1 MQEVYQMIDYTIIG
15 KRIQLAR
22 QSKGIT
28 QEKLAEKAG
37 ISVVYLSKIE
47 NGRVYPT
54 LETLS
59 NLCTELDTELAAIL
73 SNTEVARKDY
83 ANDRVLELFNACS
96 IRVKPIALSLLEE
109 LSKL

>member
-1 MQEVYQMIDYTIIG
+1 MIDYTIIG
-15 KRIQLAR
+15 KRIQTRR
-22 QSKGIT
+22 QEQNIT
-28 QEKLAEKAG
+28 QEKLAERVG

-59 NLCTELDTELAAIL
+59 NICTELDTELSAIL
-73 SNTEVARKDY
+73 SNTEIARKDY
-83 ANDRVLELFNACS
+83 ANERVLELFNSCS
-96 IRVKPIALSLLEE
+96 IRVKPLALSLLEE

>member
-1 MQEVYQMIDYTIIG
+1 MIDYTIIG
-15 KRIQLAR
+15 KRIQTRR
-22 QSKGIT
+22 QEQNIT
-28 QEKLAEKAG
+28 QEKLAERVG

-59 NLCTELDTELAAIL
+59 NICTELDTELSAIL
-73 SNTEVARKDY
+73 SNTEIARKDY
-83 ANDRVLELFNACS
+83 ANERVLELFNSYS

>member
-1 MQEVYQMIDYTIIG
+1 MIDYTIIG
-15 KRIQLAR
+15 KRIQTRR
-22 QSKGIT
+22 QEQNIT
-28 QEKLAEKAG
+28 QEKLAERVV

-59 NLCTELDTELAAIL
+59 NICTELDTELSAIL
-73 SNTEVARKDY
+73 SNTEIARKDY
-83 ANDRVLELFNACS
+83 ANERVLELFNSCS

>member
-1 MQEVYQMIDYTIIG
+1 MIHYTIIG
-15 KRIQLAR
+15 KRIQTRR
-22 QSKGIT
+22 QEQNIT
-28 QEKLAEKAG
+28 QEKLAERVG

-59 NLCTELDTELAAIL
+59 NICTELDTELSAIL
-73 SNTEVARKDY
+73 SNTEIARKDY
-83 ANDRVLELFNACS
+83 ANERVLELFNSCS

>member
-1 MQEVYQMIDYTIIG
+1 MIDYTVIG
-15 KRIQLAR
+15 KRIQLNR
-22 QSKGIT
+22 QNKGIT
-28 QEKLAEKAG
+28 QEKLAEKVG

>member
-1 MQEVYQMIDYTIIG
+1 MIDYTIIG
-15 KRIQLAR
+15 KRIQTRR
-22 QSKGIT
+22 QEQNIT
-28 QEKLAEKAG
+28 QEKLAERVG

-47 NGRVYPT
+47 HGRVYPT

-59 NLCTELDTELAAIL
+59 NICTELDTELSAIL
-73 SNTEVARKDY
+73 SNTEIARKDY
-83 ANDRVLELFNACS
+83 ANERVLELFNSCS

>member
-1 MQEVYQMIDYTIIG
+1 MIDYAVIG
-15 KRIQLAR
+15 KRIQLSR
-22 QSKGIT
+22 QNKGIT
-28 QEKLAEKAG
+28 QEKLAERAG

-59 NLCTELDTELAAIL
+59 NLCMELDTELSAIL
-73 SNTEVARKDY
+73 PNTEVARKDY

>member
-1 MQEVYQMIDYTIIG
+1 MIDYTIIG
-15 KRIQLAR
+15 KRIQTRR
-22 QSKGIT
+22 QEQNIT
-28 QEKLAEKAG
+28 QEKLAERVG

-59 NLCTELDTELAAIL
+59 NICTELDTELSAIL
-73 SNTEVARKDY
+73 SNTEIARKDY
-83 ANDRVLELFNACS
+83 ANERVLELFNSCS
-96 IRVKPIALSLLEE
+96 IRVKPIALSILEE

>member
-1 MQEVYQMIDYTIIG
+1 MIDYAVIG
-15 KRIQLAR
+15 KRIQLSR
-22 QSKGIT
+22 QNKGIT
-28 QEKLAEKAG
+28 QEKLAERAG

-59 NLCTELDTELAAIL
+59 NLCTELDTELSAIL

-83 ANDRVLELFNACS
+83 AHDRVLELFNACS

>member
-1 MQEVYQMIDYTIIG
+1 MIDYTIIG
-15 KRIQLAR
+15 KRIQTRR
-22 QSKGIT
+22 QEQNIT
-28 QEKLAEKAG
+28 QEKLAERVG

-59 NLCTELDTELAAIL
+59 NICTELDTELSAIL
-73 SNTEVARKDY
+73 SNTVIARKDY
-83 ANDRVLELFNACS
+83 ANERVLELFNSCS

>member
-1 MQEVYQMIDYTIIG
+1 MIDYTIIG
-15 KRIQLAR
+15 KRIQTRR
-22 QSKGIT
+22 QEQNIT
-28 QEKLAEKAG
+28 QEKLAERVG

-47 NGRVYPT
+47 NGRVYPA

-59 NLCTELDTELAAIL
+59 NICTELDTELSAIL
-73 SNTEVARKDY
+73 SNTEIARKDY
-83 ANDRVLELFNACS
+83 ANERVLELFNSCS

>member
-1 MQEVYQMIDYTIIG
+1 MIDYAVIG
-15 KRIQLAR
+15 KRIQLSR
-22 QSKGIT
+22 QNKGIT
-28 QEKLAEKAG
+28 QEKLAERAG

-59 NLCTELDTELAAIL
+59 NLCTELDTELSAIL
-73 SNTEVARKDY
+73 SNKEVARKY
-83 ANDRVLELFNACS
+83 NANDRVLELFNACS

>member
-1 MQEVYQMIDYTIIG
+1 MIDYAVIG
-15 KRIQLAR
+15 KRIQKAR
-22 QSKGIT
+22 QEKGIT
-28 QEKLAEKAG
+28 QEKLAERVG
-37 ISVVYLSKIE
+37 ISIVYLSKIE

-54 LETLS
+54 LEMLS
-59 NLCTELDTELAAIL
+59 NICTELDMDLAQVLA
-73 SNTEVARKDY
+73 NTEIAQKGY

>member
-1 MQEVYQMIDYTIIG
+1 MIDYAVIG
-15 KRIQLAR
+15 KRIQLSR
-22 QSKGIT
+22 QNKGIT
-28 QEKLAEKAG
+28 QEKLAERAG

-59 NLCTELDTELAAIL
+59 NLCTELDTELSAIL
-73 SNTEVARKDY
+73 SNTEVARTDY
-83 ANDRVLELFNACS
+83 PNDRVLELFNACS

>member
-1 MQEVYQMIDYTIIG
+1 MIDYAVIG
-15 KRIQLAR
+15 KRIQLSR
-22 QSKGIT
+22 QNKGIT
-28 QEKLAEKAG
+28 QEKLAERAG

-59 NLCTELDTELAAIL
+59 NLCTELDTELSAIL

-83 ANDRVLELFNACS
+83 VNDRVLELFNACS

>member
-1 MQEVYQMIDYTIIG
+1 MIDYAVIG
-15 KRIQLAR
+15 KRIQKSR
-22 QSKGIT
+22 QEKGIT
-28 QEKLAEKAG
+28 QEKLAERVG
-37 ISVVYLSKIE
+37 ISIVYLSKIE

-54 LETLS
+54 LEMLS
-59 NLCTELDTELAAIL
+59 NICTELEIAQ
-73 SNTEVARKDY
+73 KGY

>member
-1 MQEVYQMIDYTIIG
+1 MIDYITIG
-15 KRIQLAR
+15 KRIQTRR
-22 QSKGIT
+22 QEQNIT
-28 QEKLAEKAG
+28 QEKLAERVG

-59 NLCTELDTELAAIL
+59 NICTELDTELSAIL
-73 SNTEVARKDY
+73 SNTEIARKDY
-83 ANDRVLELFNACS
+83 ANERVLELFNSCS

>member
-1 MQEVYQMIDYTIIG
+1 MIDYTIIG
-15 KRIQLAR
+15 KRIQTRR
-22 QSKGIT
+22 QEQNIT
-28 QEKLAEKAG
+28 QEKLAERVG

-54 LETLS
+54 SETLS
-59 NLCTELDTELAAIL
+59 NICTELDTELSAIL
-73 SNTEVARKDY
+73 SNTEIARKDY
-83 ANDRVLELFNACS
+83 ANERVLELFNSCS

>member
-1 MQEVYQMIDYTIIG
+1 MIDYAIIG
-15 KRIQLAR
+15 KRIQTHR
-22 QSKGIT
+22 QEQNIT
-28 QEKLAEKAG
+28 QEKLAERVG

-59 NLCTELDTELAAIL
+59 NICTELDTELSAIL
-73 SNTEVARKDY
+73 SNTEIARKDY
-83 ANDRVLELFNACS
+83 ANERVLELFNSCS

>member
-1 MQEVYQMIDYTIIG
+1 MIDYTIIV
-15 KRIQLAR
+15 KRIQTRR
-22 QSKGIT
+22 QEQNIT
-28 QEKLAEKAG
+28 QEKLAERVG

-59 NLCTELDTELAAIL
+59 NICTELDTELSAIL
-73 SNTEVARKDY
+73 SNTEIARKDY
-83 ANDRVLELFNACS
+83 ANERVLELFNSCS

>member
-1 MQEVYQMIDYTIIG
+1 MIDYAVIG
-15 KRIQLAR
+15 KRIQLSR
-22 QSKGIT
+22 QNKGIT
-28 QEKLAEKAG
+28 QEKLAERAG

-59 NLCTELDTELAAIL
+59 NLCTELDTELSAIL
-73 SNTEVARKDY
+73 SHTEVARKDY

>member
-1 MQEVYQMIDYTIIG
+1 MIDYAVIG
-15 KRIQLAR
+15 KRIQLSR
-22 QSKGIT
+22 QNKGIT
-28 QEKLAEKAG
+28 QEKLAERAG

-59 NLCTELDTELAAIL
+59 NLCTELDTELSAIL
-73 SNTEVARKDY
+73 SNTEVARKYY

>member
-1 MQEVYQMIDYTIIG
+1 MIDYTIIG
-15 KRIQLAR
+15 KRIQTRR
-22 QSKGIT
+22 QEQNIT
-28 QEKLAEKAG
+28 QEKLAERVG

-59 NLCTELDTELAAIL
+59 NICTELDTELSAIL
-73 SNTEVARKDY
+73 SNTEIARNDY
-83 ANDRVLELFNACS
+83 ANERVLELFNSCS

>member
-1 MQEVYQMIDYTIIG
+1 MIDYTIIG
-15 KRIQLAR
+15 KRIQTRR
-22 QSKGIT
+22 QEQNIT
-28 QEKLAEKAG
+28 QEKLAERVG

-59 NLCTELDTELAAIL
+59 NICTELDTELSAIL
-73 SNTEVARKDY
+73 SNTEIARKDY
-83 ANDRVLELFNACS
+83 ANERVLELSNSCS

>member
-1 MQEVYQMIDYTIIG
+1 MIDYAVIG
-15 KRIQLAR
+15 KRIQLSR
-22 QSKGIT
+22 QNKGIT
-28 QEKLAEKAG
+28 QEKLAERAG

-59 NLCTELDTELAAIL
+59 NLCTELDTELSAIL

-96 IRVKPIALSLLEE
+96 IRIQVDCTSL
-109 LSKL
+109 